1 MISASKYQH
10 IIYFMLLLK
19 VSLCINRPKQ
29 RLLIVYGHTQGC
41 RSKRS
46 PTPWKKKNIYFR
58 CMGAFLLLFILEEG
72 FMLRFS
78 SHGVLFSSYR
88 GLLATFSL
96 RRGLF
101 HNVGAIFAI
110 FFLHVAGLF
119 CLHVGFYVF
128 MFFLWACLFQVLEEV
143 KDAKYTWVHG
153 RPQGG
158 GQEGALAPPPWKFKN
173 TGAPTRIT

>member
-78 SHGVLFSSYR
+78 SYGVLFSSYR

-110 FFLHVAGLF
+110 FFSMWRDFFVSMWDFMSLCFFYGLASSRY
-119 CLHVGFYVF
+119 LR
-128 MFFLWACLFQVLEEV
+128 
-143 KDAKYTWVHG
+143 K
-153 RPQGG
+153 
-158 GQEGALAPPPWKFKN
+158 
-173 TGAPTRIT
+173 